1 MWVRMQLKIEWSDL
15 LSGAWNCLF
24 PPDRATLENR
34 LTQLWAPQG
43 DALACFSVR
52 SSLDLLLQSLDWQA
66 GEEILFS
73 ALNVKGMVNI
83 VKRHGLVPVPIDLDF
98 DDMAPRLDLIEQAI
112 TDKTRAIL
120 VAHLFGALY
129 DLDPLIEIARRH
141 NLMVI
146 EDCAQ
151 CFDGLGYTGHQAAD
165 VAMFSFGPLKTA
177 TALGG
182 ALVRVKDPE
191 IRHKMQRIQSAYPV
205 QSHRVYFVRI
215 LKFAALKIATTRL
228 VMGLIYKIF
237 ALFNKDYEDAFGNSV
252 RGVAK
257 LGSAAKLRFQPNS
270 ALLAMIMRRLTKWK
284 DGALEARTRTAK
296 KLLNYLGDRV
306 PVPAKQNSV
315 HTYWAFSIVVREP
328 KPLIRTLRRA
338 GFDAANLPKSQAVE
352 PPADRPE
359 LLPAVARDTLQ
370 HLVVLPCHP
379 GMPDAALECQA
390 KIINCFLEK

>member
-15 LSGAWNCLF
+15 LCGTWNCLF
-24 PPDRATLENR
+24 PPDRGVLENK
-34 LTQLWAPQG
+34 LTQLWTPQG

-52 SSLDLLLQSLDWQA
+52 SSLDLLLQSLGLQP

-83 VKRHGLVPVPIDLDF
+83 VRRHELVPVPIDLDF
-98 DDMAPRLDLIEQAI
+98 GHMAPRLDLLEKAI
-112 TDKTRAIL
+112 TEKTRAIL

-141 NLMVI
+141 NLIVI

-151 CFDGLGYTGHQAAD
+151 CFDGLGYTGHPKAD
-165 VAMFSFGPLKTA
+165 IAMFSFGPLKTA

-191 IRHKMQRIQSAYPV
+191 LRNKMHQFQSTYPV
-205 QSHRVYFVRI
+205 QSRQVYFVRI
-215 LKFAALKIATTRL
+215 LKFAALKIATTR
-228 VMGLIYKIF
+228 VFMSLIYKVF
-237 ALFNKDYEDAFGNSV
+237 ALFNQDYEDAIGNSV

-257 LGSAAKLRFQPNS
+257 LGTAEKLRFQPS
-270 ALLAMIMRRLTKWK
+270 AALLAMISRRLMKWQ
-284 DGALEARTRTAK
+284 DGELETRTRVAK
-296 KLLNYLGDRV
+296 KLQHYLGNNV
-306 PVPAKQNSV
+306 PIPSSQNPV
-315 HTYWAFSIVVREP
+315 HTYWAFPIVVREP
-328 KPLIRTLRRA
+328 KPLIRALRRA
-338 GFDAANLPKSQAVE
+338 GFDAANLPKSQAIE

-359 LLPAVARDTLQ
+359 LLPSVAQDALQ

-379 GMPDAALECQA
+379 GMTDADLKRQA
-390 KIINCFLEK
+390 EIIKRFVEK